1 MLFWSLN
8 VLVRIESLSFRVI
21 HILSLKILMDI
32 LNVLEILRISL
43 LIVFLKIA
51 SIFILNQVLSLD
63 DILIVNILIIDKGA
77 FSMDTRHLSSLI
89 LHHLLSLTL
98 LGKIDGI
105 TRRWYTILS
114 TCAISISSK
123 ERAML
128 VVILIL

>member
-63 DILIVNILIIDKGA
+63 DILIVNILIIDKRA

-128 VVILIL
+128 VLILIL